1 MSEKL
6 FWKQIGN
13 FECENIVEYSEF
25 HKYISIKIDMDIID
39 YILFSATYK
48 NNDLDNHKLYREYEY
63 NNSLDDLKYVLGNSS
78 LEEEHRS
85 YKNIDKLDRLMNI
98 ENELNTKVNKE
109 VSKLLD
115 SYDELNF
122 GLEYIPN
129 QDIKRY
135 THKLKDGVY
144 EEVLRFTDLK
154 ELNQSFRLSKNC
166 FYMKI
171 TIYDKN
177 KEYSEDFILRVEC
190 N

>member
-6 FWKQIGN
+6 FWKQTSK
-13 FECENIVEYSEF
+13 FECNNIVEYSKF
-25 HKYISIKIDMDIID
+25 HRYIPIKID
-39 YILFSATYK
+39 YILFSSTYK
-48 NNDLDNHKLYREYEY
+48 NIDLDNHKLYRAYEY
-63 NNSLDDLKYVLGNSS
+63 NNSLDDLKNILGHNN
-78 LEEEHRS
+78 LKEEHKL

-98 ENELNTKVNKE
+98 ENELNAKVTKE

-122 GLEYIPN
+122 ELEYIPN

-135 THKLKDGVY
+135 THELKDDIY
-144 EEVLRFTDLK
+144 KEVLRFTDLR
-154 ELNQSFRLSKNC
+154 ELNKSFSISKNC

>member
-6 FWKQIGN
+6 FWKQVGN
-13 FECENIVEYSEF
+13 FECKKIVEYSKI
-25 HKYISIKIDMDIID
+25 HKYIHIKIDMDIID
-39 YILFSATYK
+39 YILFSSTYK
-48 NNDLDNHKLYREYEY
+48 NIDLDNHKLYREYEY
-63 NNSLDDLKYVLGNSS
+63 DNRLEDLKYNGN
-78 LEEEHRS
+78 LEEKHKL
-85 YKNIDKLDRLMNI
+85 YKNIDKLDKLMNI
-98 ENELNTKVNKE
+98 ENELNAKVTKE

-122 GLEYIPN
+122 ELEYIPN

-135 THKLKDGVY
+135 THELKDDIY
-144 EEVLRFTDLK
+144 KEVLRFTDLR
-154 ELNQSFRLSKNC
+154 ELNKSFSISKNC